1 MSLIAGSMILL
12 DELVVGKPGVVE
24 AEELP
29 SPTEEAERTAETADV
44 VLEVNKAEVLCNES

>member
-1 MSLIAGSMILL
+1 MILL